1 MKLARVA
8 QELPKAFTNLEGF
21 FDTYAEEFK
30 SLPVAVFD
38 ILVSTSRLPPA
49 LQVALNANSLLPVT
63 CGKVM
68 KLMYDPPQQQH
79 FESETLILVATNSF
93 ARNAKVSIIVE
104 QLFMYMLDND
114 LLEPTDRLRAAI
126 EYGVRERQGVYGT
139 GAGKRGNAHEE
150 EQGQVIIQNSSE
162 RLLGLLEVL
171 EMFAGKEPQ
180 PRKAKSAVELLSF
193 GSSLSDA
200 PDTEPEGE

>member
-1 MKLARVA
+1 VA
-8 QELPKAFTNLEGF
+8 QELPKLFTNLEGF

-38 ILVSTSRLPPA
+38 VLVSTSRLPPA
-49 LQVALNANSLLPVT
+49 SQVALNTNSLLPVT

-68 KLMYDPPQQQH
+68 KHAYDLPEQKH
-79 FESETLILVATNSF
+79 FEGEILVLVATNSF

-104 QLFMYMLDND
+104 QLFIYMLDND
-114 LLEPTDRLRAAI
+114 LLEPTDRLREAI
-126 EYGVRERQGVYGT
+126 EYGVRERQAVYGT
-139 GAGKRGNAHEE
+139 GAGRRGNADEE
-150 EQGQVIIQNSSE
+150 EQGQVILQATSE

-171 EMFAGKEPQ
+171 EMSAGKEPE
-180 PRKAKSAVELLSF
+180 PRKGKSAVGLLSF